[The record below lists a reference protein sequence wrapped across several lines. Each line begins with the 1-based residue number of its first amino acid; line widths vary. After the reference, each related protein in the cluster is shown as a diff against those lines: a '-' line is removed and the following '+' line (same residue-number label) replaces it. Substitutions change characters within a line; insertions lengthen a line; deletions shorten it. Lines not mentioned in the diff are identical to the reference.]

1 MRLGWEVTG
10 LSEHART
17 HGVSEHART
26 HARPLPLGLPCNG
39 QDALAYTAKLKHQRK
54 PSSITTDKLSFWSPS
69 LLIREKKDGALHG
82 EALEGHRADGAGIAR
97 ALLAVGGPT
106 VGSLRP
112 CSSAKGRRREPWHLS
127 THGGQPLPGEHRFHL
142 HEAAQLPRAC
152 WDQQIPIC
160 VVSGAG
166 EGGSARRTSIPPLP
180 AATPTSLGSWRP
192 AGVTTRLPR
201 SDARCWPCPSPGSLR
216 PLSYRVSTLWISCL
230 LPFTF
235 FDMFL

>member
-1 MRLGWEVTG
+1 MST
-10 LSEHART
+10 
-17 HGVSEHART
+17 HART

-82 EALEGHRADGAGIAR
+82 EALEGHRGDGAGIAR
-97 ALLAVGGPT
+97 ALPAVGGPT

-112 CSSAKGRRREPWHLS
+112 HSSAKGRRREPWHLS

-142 HEAAQLPRAC
+142 HEAGQLPRAC
-152 WDQQIPIC
+152 WDQQILIC

-166 EGGSARRTSIPPLP
+166 RGGGVPAGPASLRYQPPPPPPWGAGARRASPLGSPGVMPAFGPAPPLGLCVLCLTGSALDGFHVYCHSPSSICFCRVKFTS
-180 AATPTSLGSWRP
+180 
-192 AGVTTRLPR
+192 
-201 SDARCWPCPSPGSLR
+201 
-216 PLSYRVSTLWISCL
+216 YVSQ
-230 LPFTF
+230 
-235 FDMFL
+235 